1 MSPESDIT
9 MPSPASFRLR
19 WDVFLSFRGSDTR
32 EAFTEDLHGALEA
45 AGVRAFI
52 DNEGLQR
59 GDSISPSLVEAIA
72 DSAAAIVILSPDYA
86 SSHWCLEELAKICEC
101 GWKLVLPVFY
111 RVDPSHVRKQ
121 KGPFE
126 KAFRLH
132 EESERFRNKVA
143 SWRSAM
149 NKVGG
154 IAGWVF
160 GDHNSNKDQLIRV
173 LVQTVLKQMRNTPL
187 TVAQYTVGLDDR
199 VAELRKLVDVRSSDV
214 KVIGLYGMG
223 GVGKTTL
230 AKGLFNSLVDHFDRR
245 SFISNVREVANNED
259 GMVSLQGRILGD
271 LSPGTENPIND
282 VNAGISAIKR
292 IVEENR
298 VLVFLDDVD
307 DVKQLDSLIG
317 KREWFSKGS
326 CVVITTRDRAVLQE
340 RYVNVKYEVK
350 ELKESQALE
359 LFCYHS
365 MRRKVPADGFLN
377 LSQQIV
383 SLTGGLP
390 LALEVFGSFLFDKR
404 TINEWKDTLLKLKDI
419 RPDKLQGALKI
430 SFDALDEQ
438 DKCVFLDIACLFVQM
453 EMKRD
458 DVVDILNGCGFRGEI
473 AITVLT
479 TKCLIKIIKDG
490 VVWMHDQ
497 VRDMGRQIVQNQS
510 ILDCGSRSR
519 LWDRHEILGV
529 LKNKKGTRK
538 VEGIVLDCVKRSLAK
553 PRDRTAEEITW
564 DNFRQMPGYKT
575 ASTYMKAKYKNYV
588 EHRGEKA
595 KKFTLDTKD
604 FQPMVSLRL
613 LQINYSRLEG
623 QGKFLPQGVKWL
635 QWKQCPL
642 KNMSSSYYPL
652 ELAVLDLSESK
663 IETLW
668 GKHHNKVAE
677 CLMVLNLS
685 SCHHLVAIPDL
696 TGYHCLKKIVL
707 ENCTALTRIHESV
720 GNLSTLVHLNLG
732 TCYNLVELPSDV
744 SGLKHLEDLILS
756 GCWKLKA
763 LPKDLSCLVSLRK
776 LLIDETAITVL
787 PDSIFHLTKLEKLSC
802 SGCRL
807 LRRIPTS
814 IGKLCSLREL
824 SLNHTALDE
833 LPDSIGC
840 LQNLEKLGLVGCKSL
855 SIIPDSVGTLIS
867 LTHLFLDVSGIKELP
882 DSIGSLSYL
891 RQLSVSGC
899 TSLGELPMSIKA
911 LVSLVELHLDKT
923 PITILP
929 EHIGAMKMLQKLEM
943 ANCKDL
949 KFLPASIGDMS
960 ALTALDMYN
969 TNITE
974 LPESIGMLENLIHL
988 RIDMCK
994 ELKRLPK
1001 SLGNLKSLCWLQM
1014 KETAV
1019 TQLPDSFG
1027 MLSRLV
1033 KLDMERRYYL
1043 NMVEDKNTEEPNSVG
1058 ILRSF
1063 CKLTLLQELNA
1074 HGWRIAGKIPDDFEK
1089 LSSLETL
1096 NLCHNNIISL
1106 PASMRGLSCLKKL
1119 LLSNCTQLIFLPSL
1133 PSSLVE
1139 VDVANCIALER
1150 ISDISNLDNI
1160 EELNLTNCEKLEDI
1174 PGIEHLKSLRRLYMS
1189 GCIGCSHA
1197 AMRRFS
1203 KDLLKN
1209 LRILIMPGS
1218 KDIPDWI
1225 SGESIIF
1232 SKRRN
1237 RELKGIICAGVLS
1250 FDGIPENQRDA
1261 LQIVDVQAKV
1271 FNLTDNVYSTTF
1283 RLLGVPRTNED
1294 HIFLHRFGAHT
1305 SLVHQL
1311 KDKYTLH
1318 LTKRNAPFVQELK
1331 LKNCGIHLVFE
1342 GDDDYEGDEESLDE
1356 SQYSVSQKLAKF
1368 FNSCYC
1374 PRSHLHVNTS
1384 TSNEPLEIGRSITR
1398 STVPDP
1404 WLRSIF
1410 FSAIFLCALSYLYL
1424 RYLDF

>member
-1 MSPESDIT
+1 MSPEIDAR
-9 MPSPASFRLR
+9 MPSPVSFRLR
-19 WDVFLSFRGSDTR
+19 WDVFLSFRGTDTR
-32 EAFTEDLHGALEA
+32 EAFTKDLHGALEA
-45 AGVRAFI
+45 A
-52 DNEGLQR
+52 
-59 GDSISPSLVEAIA
+59 
-72 DSAAAIVILSPDYA
+72 DSAAAIVIVSPDYA

-111 RVDPSHVRKQ
+111 RVDPSDVRKQ

-132 EESERFRNKVA
+132 SESERFRNKVG

-160 GDHNSNKDQLIRV
+160 DDHNSNKDQLIRV

-187 TVAQYTVGLDDR
+187 TVAQYAVGLDDR
-199 VAELRKLVDVRSSDV
+199 IAELRKLLDVKSNDV

-230 AKGLFNSLVDHFDRR
+230 AKGLFNNLVDNFDRR
-245 SFISNVREVANNED
+245 SFISSVREVANNED
-259 GMVSLQGRILGD
+259 GMVSLQRKILGD
-271 LSPGTENPIND
+271 LSPVVETHIND
-282 VNAGISAIKR
+282 VNAGISAIKG

-307 DVKQLDSLIG
+307 DVKQLEFLIG

-326 CVVITTRDRAVLQE
+326 RVVVTTRNRTVLAE
-340 RYVNVKYEVK
+340 SHVNLNYEVK

-365 MRRKVPADGFLN
+365 MRRKAPSADGGFLN
-377 LSQQIV
+377 LSEQIV

-404 TINEWKDTLLKLKDI
+404 TINEWKDALSKLKRI
-419 RPDKLQGALKI
+419 RPDSLQGALKI
-430 SFDALDEQ
+430 SFDGLDEQ
-438 DKCVFLDIACLFVQM
+438 DKCVFLDIACLLVQM

-458 DVVDILNGCGFRGEI
+458 YVIDILNGCGFRGEI

-510 ILDCGSRSR
+510 IVDCGMRSR

-575 ASTYMKAKYKNYV
+575 ASAYVKAKYKNYV
-588 EHRGEKA
+588 EHREEKA
-595 KKFTLDTKD
+595 KELSLDTKE
-604 FQPMVSLRL
+604 FQPMLSLRL

-623 QGKFLPQGVKWL
+623 QGKYLPQGIKWL

-642 KNMSSSYYPL
+642 KNMPRSYYPL

-677 CLMVLNLS
+677 CLIVLNLS
-685 SCHHLVAIPDL
+685 NCHHLVAIPDL
-696 TGYHCLKKIVL
+696 TGYHCLEKIVL
-707 ENCTALTRIHESV
+707 ENCTVLTGIHESL

-756 GCWKLKA
+756 GCRKLKA
-763 LPKDLSCLVSLRK
+763 LPNDLSCLVSLRK
-776 LLIDETAITVL
+776 LLVDETAITEL
-787 PDSIFHLTKLEKLSC
+787 PDSIFHLTKLEKLSA
-802 SGCRL
+802 SGCHL
-807 LRRIPTS
+807 LRRLPNC
-814 IGKLCSLREL
+814 IGKLSSLQEL
-824 SLNHTALDE
+824 LLNHTALDE
-833 LPDSIGC
+833 LPNSIGS

-855 SIIPDSVGTLIS
+855 SMIPDSVGTLIS

-882 DSIGSLSYL
+882 DCIGSLSYL

-899 TSLGELPMSIKA
+899 NSLGELPMSIKA
-911 LVSLVELHLDKT
+911 LVSVVELQLDKT
-923 PITILP
+923 PVTILP
-929 EHIGAMKMLQKLEM
+929 EQIGAMKMLQKLDM

-949 KFLPASIGDMS
+949 KSLPASIGDLS
-960 ALTALDMYN
+960 ALTTLDMYK

-974 LPESIGMLENLIHL
+974 LPESIGMLENLVHL
-988 RIDMCK
+988 RLDMCR
-994 ELKRLPK
+994 ELQRLPK
-1001 SLGNLKSLCWLQM
+1001 SLGNLKSLRRLQM

-1027 MLSRLV
+1027 MLSSLV

-1043 NMVEDKNTEEPNSVG
+1043 NNDRDKKNIEEPDSAA
-1058 ILRSF
+1058 ILSGF
-1063 CKLTLLQELNA
+1063 CNLTLLEELNA

-1096 NLCHNNIISL
+1096 NICHNNISSL
-1106 PASMRGLSCLKKL
+1106 PASMRGLYCLKKL
-1119 LLSNCTQLIFLPSL
+1119 LLSNCNQLMFLPPL
-1133 PSSLVE
+1133 PSSLVDI
-1139 VDVANCIALER
+1139 DVANCTALKH
-1150 ISDISNLDNI
+1150 ISDISNLENI

-1174 PGIEHLKSLRRLYMS
+1174 PGIENLKSLRRLYMS
-1189 GCIGCSHA
+1189 GCIRCCYA
-1197 AMRRFS
+1197 VMRRFS
-1203 KDLLKN
+1203 KVLLKN
-1209 LRILIMPGS
+1209 LRILIMPRS
-1218 KDIPDWI
+1218 KGIPDWI
-1225 SGESIIF
+1225 SGESIVF

-1237 RELKGIICAGVLS
+1237 RELKEIICAGVLA
-1250 FDGIPENQRDA
+1250 FDSIPENQRDA
-1261 LQIVDVQAKV
+1261 LQLVDVQAKV

-1294 HIFLHRFGAHT
+1294 HIFLHRFGVHT

-1318 LTKRNAPFVQELK
+1318 LTKRNPPFVQELE

-1356 SQYSVSQKLAKF
+1356 CQYSVSQKLAKF
-1368 FNSCYC
+1368 FNSCHC
-1374 PRSHLHVNTS
+1374 PRSPMHVKTS
-1384 TSNEPLEIGRSITR
+1384 TSDEPLEIQGMTR
-1398 STVPDP
+1398 TSTVPDT
-1404 WLRSIF
+1404 WIRSII
-1410 FSAIFLCALSYLYL
+1410 FSAILLCALSYLYF
-1424 RYLDF
+1424 RYLNF